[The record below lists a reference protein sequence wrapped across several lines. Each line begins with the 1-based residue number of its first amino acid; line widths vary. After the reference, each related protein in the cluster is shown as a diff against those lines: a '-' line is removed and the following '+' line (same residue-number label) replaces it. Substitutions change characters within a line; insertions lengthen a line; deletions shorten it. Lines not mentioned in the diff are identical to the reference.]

1 MSASQNSSQRRDD
14 VACRHRPPRP
24 IARDYIADKFIEFSS
39 PAPDAALCGIANA
52 HAPQRNVAFTGAPS
66 CCFWFRYLRVS
77 RHTD

>member
-1 MSASQNSSQRRDD
+1 MTPSQNSSSRSDDD
-14 VACRHRPPRP
+14 VVSMSPPRP
-24 IARDYIADKFIEFSS
+24 TVRDYIADKFIEFSS

-52 HAPQRNVAFTGAPS
+52 HAPQRNVVFTGAPS